1 MRKLAFAAASL
12 ALLVTLNARPAQAL
26 KAENKWRVN
35 RLPEITQ
42 IKEPSQKEEQTL
54 VEKVTESG
62 RYLLTSR
69 KLLISGME
77 KMTNETTTIGRITKT
92 LVSEADGIKQE
103 FEKDALCGSFF
114 KYKGAGGKL
123 QDAAIVVFTD
133 GEMVVYLFDSESI
146 TNFASFKNRFNSSE
160 CGVEPV
166 YVKPKE
172 NAAGQ
177 IVFIVTDGKNVEIY
191 PLSEDKLPGNS
202 K

>member
-12 ALLVTLNARPAQAL
+12 ALLVTLARPAQAL
-26 KAENKWRVN
+26 NAENKWRVN

-69 KLLISGME
+69 KLLISGKEEM
-77 KMTNETTTIGRITKT
+77 KNETTTIGNVTKT

-114 KYKGAGGKL
+114 KYKGAEGKP

-133 GEMVVYLFDSESI
+133 GEVAVYLFDTESI
-146 TNFASFKNRFNSSE
+146 TNFASFKNRFNNSGE
-160 CGVEPV
+160 CGVKPI
-166 YVKPKE
+166 YVEPKE

-177 IVFIVTDGKNVEIY
+177 IVFIVTDGKSTEVY
-191 PLSEDKLPGNS
+191 PLSEDKLPTSS